1 MATVK
6 YVVEKKV
13 DGEWVWEGVWTDPA
27 KLAVATWEMGL
38 NRPDW
43 EEIRVTTVEEKGG
56 DKMQFHGDEALLEFL
71 MKKHGVSR
79 TVAMIAMNHNSLSVI
94 YASDALS
101 NDICRYQYERE
112 ARECGLE

>member
-1 MATVK
+1 MSK
-6 YVVEKKV
+6 FIVEKQV
-13 DGEWVWEGVWTDPA
+13 GDDDQWYEEGEWTDPVA
-27 KLAVATWEMGL
+27 LALAMWELGL
-38 NRPDW
+38 QRPEYTAIRIR
-43 EEIRVTTVEEKGG
+43 EEV
-56 DKMQFHGDEALLEFL
+56 DKVQFHGDEQLLEFL